1 MNIIIIP
8 ITLFLVWI
16 FYLIIKFQHTETVT
30 TLLEILRDNQDPKVI
45 NKVVNKHFKYADAI
59 RIYKH
64 EKFVF
69 GKLKSTKIE
78 LTTGYYVEYDDDG
91 YSF

>member
-16 FYLIIKFQHTETVT
+16 FYLIIRFQHTETKY
-30 TLLEILRDNQDPKVI
+30 TLLEILRDTQNPKII
-45 NKVVNKHFKYADAI
+45 NKIVNKHFQHNDTIK
-59 RIYKH
+59 IYKI

-69 GKLKSTKIE
+69 GNLKNTKIE
-78 LTTGYYVEYDDDG
+78 LTTGYYSDCDDDWD
-91 YSF
+91 Y

>member
-16 FYLIIKFQHTETVT
+16 FYKIIKYHHTETVT
-30 TLLEILRDNQDPKVI
+30 TLLEILRDTQDPKVI
-45 NKVVNKHFKYADAI
+45 NKVVNKHFKYADTI

-78 LTTGYYVEYDDDG
+78 LTTGYYSDYDDDWD
-91 YSF
+91 SF

>member
-16 FYLIIKFQHTETVT
+16 FYLIIRFQHTETKY
-30 TLLEILRDNQDPKVI
+30 TLLEVLRDTQDSKVI
-45 NKVVNKHFKYADAI
+45 NKIVNKYFQHKDTI
-59 RIYKH
+59 RIYKI

-69 GKLKSTKIE
+69 GQLKSTKIE
-78 LTTGYYVEYDDDG
+78 LTTGYYSNCFDDDEE
-91 YSF
+91 

>member
-16 FYLIIKFQHTETVT
+16 FYIIVRFHHTETVT
-30 TLLEILRDNQDPKVI
+30 TLLEILRDTQDPKII
-45 NKVVNKHFKYADAI
+45 NKVISKHFEYTNTI

-69 GKLKSTKIE
+69 GTLKNTKIE
-78 LTTGYYVEYDDDG
+78 LTTGYYSSYDED
-91 YSF
+91 YWE